1 MIFYLFLLISILIS
15 IGLYWFLYWF
25 LLISLLIYIDFYW
38 YLYWFL
44 SWFLY
49 WFLLIS
55 IDFYIVI
62 SILISIDF
70 IQTQTSIL
78 ISILISIDF
87 YWFLINKLININ
99 ETTLKKQLKP
109 SQKIENQRKRR
120 KNTTKVNC
128 FSYSKCN
135 VWTEFFQL
143 NQFLKTLRYL
153 KT

>member
-1 MIFYLFLLISILIS
+1 MAYIDFY
-15 IGLYWFLYWF
+15 IGFYWFLYWF
-25 LLISLLIYIDFYW
+25 ILISIDIYIGFFLDFYIDF
-38 YLYWFL
+38 
-44 SWFLY
+44 Y

-70 IQTQTSIL
+70 IQTSIL
-78 ISILISIDF
+78 ISIEFYIDS
-87 YWFLINKLININ
+87 YWFLLISNKQINKYKWNNI
-99 ETTLKKQLKP
+99 EKKQLKP
-109 SQKIENQRKRR
+109 SQKIENQRKPR